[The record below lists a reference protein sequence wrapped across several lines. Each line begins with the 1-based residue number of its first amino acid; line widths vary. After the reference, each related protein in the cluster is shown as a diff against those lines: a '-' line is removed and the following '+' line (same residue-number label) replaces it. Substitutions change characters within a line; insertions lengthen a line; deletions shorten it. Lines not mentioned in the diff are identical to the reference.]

1 MKVSELISV
10 LHVRLQ
16 RWGDVEVVGAWA
28 GLTSGLEPKH
38 VYRRRDDV
46 QPNQSQRPALVID
59 LDANRYKRSLALDP
73 DEGEEITSGDE
84 DGIDDAHNPFPLP

>member
-10 LHVRLQ
+10 LRGRME

-28 GLTSGLEPKH
+28 GLTSRLEPKH

-46 QPNQSQRPALVID
+46 QPDDRRRPALVID
-59 LDANRYKRSLALDP
+59 LDSNRYKRSLALDP
-73 DEGEEITSGDE
+73 REGEEQAAE
-84 DGIDDAHNPFPLP
+84 DDDPAHARLGESRDL